1 MWGYKM
7 EETTWATV
15 LETNGIIVAEML
27 AQRLEAA
34 DIPAQAIQESAGK
47 AIGLSS
53 GPLGTA
59 YVRVPV
65 QYLDDAREL
74 LDAEEPADEDDIVIC
89 PSCESELELNEAE
102 WEQGWFICPVCETQ
116 VSLDDL
122 F

>member
-1 MWGYKM
+1 M